1 MPEGHTLHRLAG
13 ELSTTFAG
21 RAVRVT
27 SPQGRFSEAAALL
40 DGSVVTGAE
49 AWGKHLFVAFDD
61 DRFVH
66 VHLGLYGTLLV
77 HPVVE
82 AVPAPVGQVRMRLE
96 AGAPGAASY
105 ADPRGA
111 TTCALLTGA
120 ERAAVVARQGPDP

>member
-111 TTCALLTGA
+111 TT
-120 ERAAVVARQGPDP
+120 